1 MVLKMTEEEL
11 MRMRGAVLDEDGEEA
26 LRLLK
31 ELLKRIEQQKNVGMK
46 SHLGG

>member
-1 MVLKMTEEEL
+1 MILTILETEMQQMQAAL
-11 MRMRGAVLDEDGEEA
+11 LDKDGEEA

-31 ELLKRIEQQKNVGMK
+31 EFMKRLDKQTRSGMK